1 MIMIIMMIK
10 TKQQKNAKKINKMY
24 LFILIYIYTRE
35 LLQIYI
41 YIMYKEQKNSRMEF
55 DFIIMQ
61 TENSLNISDS
71 GESNIK
77 HKLRA
82 SKQELNI

>member
-10 TKQQKNAKKINKMY
+10 KREKNTKKNAKKINKMY

-41 YIMYKEQKNSRMEF
+41 YIMYKEKKQTIECSLIL
-55 DFIIMQ
+55 IIMQ
-61 TENSLNISDS
+61 IVLYIWYILSAVT
-71 GESNIK
+71 
-77 HKLRA
+77 
-82 SKQELNI
+82 

>member
-1 MIMIIMMIK
+1 
-10 TKQQKNAKKINKMY
+10 MY

-41 YIMYKEQKNSRMEF
+41 YIMYKEKKHSRMEF

-61 TENSLNISDS
+61 TENSLYISYK
-71 GESNIK
+71 GGQ
-77 HKLRA
+77 HKA
-82 SKQELNI
+82 

>member
-41 YIMYKEQKNSRMEF
+41 YIMYKEQKTSEC
-55 DFIIMQ
+55 
-61 TENSLNISDS
+61 SLIS
-71 GESNIK
+71 
-77 HKLRA
+77 LLC
-82 SKQELNI
+82 KQRTH